1 VNPARP
7 GPGTVLAR
15 EQELAVGQAKCLH
28 FEGGEARFSLILIR
42 LETGVA
48 AYENSCPHA
57 RFPLEKL
64 NGEVIV
70 QEGRY
75 VVCAAH
81 GASFRAKDGAFVAGP
96 GDGRGLQPFPI
107 AVEDGLII
115 VGQPPPP

>member
-1 VNPARP
+1 MNPARP
-7 GPGTVLAR
+7 GPGTILAR
-15 EQELAVGQAKCLH
+15 LEDLKIGEARCLH
-28 FEGGEARFSLILIR
+28 FEHGEARFSLILVR
-42 LETGVA
+42 LETHAA

-64 NGEVIV
+64 NGEVMV

-75 VVCAAH
+75 IVCAAH
-81 GASFRAKDGAFVAGP
+81 GASFRARDGAFVAGP

-115 VGQPPPP
+115 VRQPSPP